1 MTNDQLKELT
11 EEYRELWA
19 YFDKIRPSFAQLVKF
34 EPYGDQ
40 WVDVFENEIQPIA
53 LRLNRLSYQIDSIRR
68 GKTPVD
74 LDDARTVSTF
84 PDAPPPQ
91 ELSAVEAQAI
101 LEGRN
106 VAKRLDRYIRLW
118 IKREKLT
125 NERRDIKNLITADAV
140 MKARYQ
146 EIGKQVSQINFRLKV
161 YRGEK
166 PRERRKP

>member
-1 MTNDQLKELT
+1 LEHQLKL
-11 EEYRELWA
+11 
-19 YFDKIRPSFAQLVKF
+19 
-34 EPYGDQ
+34 
-40 WVDVFENEIQPIA
+40 
-53 LRLNRLSYQIDSIRR
+53 LRQ
-68 GKTPVD
+68 GKTPITP
-74 LDDARTVSTF
+74 DDARTVSTRT
-84 PDAPPPQ
+84 DAPPPQ

-118 IKREKLT
+118 NKREQLT
-125 NERRDIKNLITADAV
+125 NERRVIKNLITADAV

-146 EIGKQVSQINFRLKV
+146 DIGKQVSQINFRLKV

>member
-1 MTNDQLKELT
+1 MTKSEIAEITREIAILKRHWEATRPVLAKLT
-11 EEYRELWA
+11 WTNPNGE
-19 YFDKIRPSFAQLVKF
+19 
-34 EPYGDQ
+34 Q
-40 WVDVFENEIQPIA
+40 WVDLFTDDVQPT
-53 LRLNRLSYQIDSIRR
+53 LRRIERLEHQLKLLRQ
-68 GKTPVD
+68 GKTPITP
-74 LDDARTVSTF
+74 DDARTVSTRT
-84 PDAPPPQ
+84 DAPPPQ

-118 IKREKLT
+118 NKREQLT
-125 NERRDIKNLITADAV
+125 NERRVIKNLITADAV

-146 EIGKQVSQINFRLKV
+146 DIGKQVSQINFRLKV